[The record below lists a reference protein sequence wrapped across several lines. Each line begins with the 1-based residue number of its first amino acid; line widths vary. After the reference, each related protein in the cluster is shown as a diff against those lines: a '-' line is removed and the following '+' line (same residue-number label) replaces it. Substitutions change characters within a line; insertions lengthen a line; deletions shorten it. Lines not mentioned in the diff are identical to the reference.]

1 MEGCRQA
8 LRPKMTMVLDV
19 PPVRSNFA
27 RNNGIEQEA
36 PIILTIKVF
45 PYISVSK
52 AIVFRIILP
61 INYQCENL

>member
-1 MEGCRQA
+1 
-8 LRPKMTMVLDV
+8 MTMVLDV

-45 PYISVSK
+45 PYIPVSN
-52 AIVFRIILP
+52 AIVFRVIFPKI
-61 INYQCENL
+61 YQCENL

>member
-1 MEGCRQA
+1 
-8 LRPKMTMVLDV
+8 MTMVLDV

>member
-1 MEGCRQA
+1 
-8 LRPKMTMVLDV
+8 MTMVLDV

-45 PYISVSK
+45 PYIPVST
-52 AIVFRIILP
+52 AIVVRVIFPKI
-61 INYQCENL
+61 YQCENL